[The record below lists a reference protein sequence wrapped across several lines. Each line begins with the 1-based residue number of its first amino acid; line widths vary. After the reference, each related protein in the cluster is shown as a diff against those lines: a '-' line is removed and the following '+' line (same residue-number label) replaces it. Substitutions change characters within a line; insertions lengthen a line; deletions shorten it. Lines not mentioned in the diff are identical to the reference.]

1 MPRYE
6 YKCKECDLLLQVTH
20 SIKTKLTDSESCGS
34 KDSLYRLISNFST
47 SGLDSTKTETKAK
60 PGKVVNDFIKN
71 AKQEVNEYKQDIVKD
86 VFGVEDVID

>member
-1 MPRYE
+1 VPRYE

-20 SIKTKLTDSESCGS
+20 SIKTKLTDCESCGS